1 MSSHGPGC
9 PPRIALAALIVWC
22 TLAVRAQGAGPD
34 DLIDSYGD
42 VVPIQESAEMSTV
55 HSAQPISYTH
65 TLRITFAYDG
75 PKLEIKRVQRVA
87 MLAPA
92 ALSTSPAEN
101 QTGYWLEVRDR
112 EGAILYHRPMH
123 DPLHRHI
130 ESFGDAPGTPMRRH
144 PANTTK
150 GEFDVLVPDLPGAQT
165 FCLNGPSA
173 DTRAAAPSDSLSA
186 PSGSLGEHSF
196 DELRDLAQRDAVQ
209 GGAR

>member
-22 TLAVRAQGAGPD
+22 TLAVRAQGGRTRH
-34 DLIDSYGD
+34 LIDSYGD

-92 ALSTSPAEN
+92 ALSTS
-101 QTGYWLEVRDR
+101 
-112 EGAILYHRPMH
+112 
-123 DPLHRHI
+123 
-130 ESFGDAPGTPMRRH
+130 
-144 PANTTK
+144 
-150 GEFDVLVPDLPGAQT
+150 VPQP
-165 FCLNGPSA
+165 
-173 DTRAAAPSDSLSA
+173 R
-186 PSGSLGEHSF
+186 
-196 DELRDLAQRDAVQ
+196 
-209 GGAR
+209 